1 ATGQALGERLRTA
14 TNADAD
20 TGNVCQPYRVAGT
33 VNYPNEKKVA
43 RGRIVTWTRTLGF
56 DPSTLWTPESFEQ
69 EFPAP
74 APTAPQAT
82 NGSGGATAQ
91 TEATESTIPADTLR
105 EIQSQ
110 DAGNRGTRF
119 WNVMIVL
126 RALGFTIDGIVAL
139 FERYPDGIASK
150 YRGRLRHQVETVWAK
165 LDKGKLAPTTPS
177 TLTVQSQAHF

>member
-1 ATGQALGERLRTA
+1 MSASAAGHNIYIEGRTVRAGLTGKKRGELADTIAVFAIVVDSDNDKGKAWTPTVPTSLAVETSPGNAHYWLFFEQALDAATGQALGERLRTA

-91 TEATESTIPADTLR
+91 TEATES
-105 EIQSQ
+105 
-110 DAGNRGTRF
+110 
-119 WNVMIVL
+119 
-126 RALGFTIDGIVAL
+126 
-139 FERYPDGIASK
+139 
-150 YRGRLRHQVETVWAK
+150 
-165 LDKGKLAPTTPS
+165 
-177 TLTVQSQAHF
+177 